1 VDGRDKPGHDAE
13 SVMVEFVP
21 DGSIPLGSA
30 KAQHA
35 PPILNNS
42 RFSIS
47 PFVNR
52 EWTLHNPQAFRA

>member
-1 VDGRDKPGHDAE
+1 
-13 SVMVEFVP
+13 MVEFVP